1 MQTLLI
7 VIHVLVSLFMILVIL
22 LQAGRG
28 GGLSG
33 LAGGSS
39 SVFGGRGSQTFL
51 GKITTACA
59 AVFMLTSLVLAYFST
74 PETSLVP
81 LVPEEP
87 AGVVAPQQNGA
98 DSDSGEAPADA
109 EQAPAPGTDGAS
121 APESEQE

>member
-7 VIHVLVSLFMILVIL
+7 VVHVLVSLFMILVIL

-39 SVFGGRGSQTFL
+39 TVFGGRGSQTFL

-59 AVFMLTSLVLAYFST
+59 AIFMLTSLTLAYFST
-74 PETSLVP
+74 QEESLVP
-81 LVPEEP
+81 LDP
-87 AGVVAPQQNGA
+87 AAPGA
-98 DSDSGEAPADA
+98 V
-109 EQAPAPGTDGAS
+109 APAPTDS
-121 APESEQE
+121 ATPPADVEPVQEGDVVPEGGE